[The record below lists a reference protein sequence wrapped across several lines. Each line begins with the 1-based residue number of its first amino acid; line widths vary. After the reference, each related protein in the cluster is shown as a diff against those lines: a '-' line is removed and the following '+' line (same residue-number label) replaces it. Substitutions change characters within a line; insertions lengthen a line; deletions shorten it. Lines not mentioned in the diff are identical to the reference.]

1 MDKQTLK
8 VQLNIM
14 KDALNG
20 ADRVDAPGV
29 LISRNLAHH
38 ILSVLVQKD
47 EELGDQDEDDQQ

>member
-1 MDKQTLK
+1 MDKQTLT
-8 VQLNIM
+8 VQLQLLE
-14 KDALNG
+14 DSLSG
-20 ADRVDAPGV
+20 ADSVDAPGV